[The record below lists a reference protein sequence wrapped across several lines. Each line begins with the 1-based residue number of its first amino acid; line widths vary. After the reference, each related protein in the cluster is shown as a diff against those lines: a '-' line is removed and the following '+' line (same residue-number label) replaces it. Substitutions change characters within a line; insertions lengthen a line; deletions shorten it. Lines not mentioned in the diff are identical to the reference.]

1 MSNSLDKLKAL
12 TDRLEEKIA
21 TQKSLFDE
29 PIKTEE
35 KKPQLERKEISL
47 SSVNNDAI
55 DIKQENT
62 VLNNEKKQSFHLGE
76 DRDYNL
82 KRFRELFTI
91 LEIDKKCENFID
103 IFSYKAMNLSGIG
116 IRDEDFGEIRDG
128 KYIQIIVISYE
139 SENDQKKKAKNISLG
154 YFGKGETLSLKKKNH
169 IIEFVLRWRYEK
181 VYQNLNHYKHL
192 IEKIKY

>member
-21 TQKSLFDE
+21 TQKSLFDAPEKIE
-29 PIKTEE
+29 PPEQEE
-35 KKPQLERKEISL
+35 SKKQSL
-47 SSVNNDAI
+47 LNVENSDCI
-55 DIKQENT
+55 EIKQEGS
-62 VLNNEKKQSFHLGE
+62 VKKNNGYESCNLVD
-76 DRDYNL
+76 DRDYNMR
-82 KRFRELFTI
+82 RFKELYTI
-91 LEIDKKCENFID
+91 LEIESKCENFID

-116 IRDEDFGEIRDG
+116 IRDEDFGEVRSG

-154 YFGKGETLSLKKKNH
+154 YFGKGDTLSLEKKNH

-181 VYQNLNHYKHL
+181 VYQNLNHYKFL
-192 IEKIKY
+192 IDKINY